1 MVTEQQL
8 KAFLSNITIQ
18 MIPMSSFKSAYNVS
32 VQNNTWESTGVELIS
47 PYAIE
52 LPYIVSLYSAQAL

>member
-1 MVTEQQL
+1 
-8 KAFLSNITIQ
+8 
-18 MIPMSSFKSAYNVS
+18 
-32 VQNNTWESTGVELIS
+32 VELIS